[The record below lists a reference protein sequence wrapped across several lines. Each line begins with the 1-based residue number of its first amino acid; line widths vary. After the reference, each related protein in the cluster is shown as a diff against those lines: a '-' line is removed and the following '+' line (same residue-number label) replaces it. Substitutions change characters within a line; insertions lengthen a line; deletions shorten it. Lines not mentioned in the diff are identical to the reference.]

1 MSHCVYGVWDGAVI
15 DARRDSASRRA
26 PPLAGLDDIAPDTGA
41 MAFIA
46 DRGFVVLDD
55 SVCLA
60 HAFAG
65 ARGGV
70 CGKIDQGGRG
80 GHERYP

>member
-1 MSHCVYGVWDGAVI
+1 MSHCVYWVWDGAVI

-60 HAFAG
+60 HAFADYL
-65 ARGGV
+65 ARARSDAPDWQPV
-70 CGKIDQGGRG
+70 WKTGK
-80 GHERYP
+80 